1 MVPME
6 ALEGRYTPGMH
17 RRVVQSAADAGM
29 SLLRLWGGGI
39 YPVDEWLD
47 ACDEL
52 GVLSMVDMMY
62 ANVEAT
68 PSPEQEG
75 ELRDNLRR
83 MSPHPSVALY
93 IGCNECMGFSFTN
106 ATPRAAVMNDFVM
119 ATVASEDDSRAIR
132 SASPFN
138 GYCTG
143 VDRLTGFP
151 NGKKLTSNFWPI
163 CKAPTP
169 PAPPHS
175 PLLLPP
181 PPPTPP
187 LVEYHGP
194 YSGGGGWGMV
204 NGYGTP
210 NGSPFGPMLLTE
222 VPTELRQLGPARA
235 GYMRTETGA
244 TTMSSFESMSATLS
258 TDQWGL
264 ESESMRERN
273 YPCHSHILSY
283 FSDNNRM
290 DLSGIGEVRVAAAH
304 VAYSAHHVRR
314 EGQIAALQLQRPFC
328 FFFFVFFGKAACILI
343 D

>member
-6 ALEGRYTPGMH
+6 ALEGRYRPGMH
-17 RRVVQSAADAGM
+17 RRRVQSAADAGM
-29 SLLRLWGGGI
+29 SLLRLWGGGV
-39 YPVDEWLD
+39 YPFKEWLD

-62 ANVEAT
+62 ASVEASAT
-68 PSPEQEG
+68 SEQEQ

-83 MSPHPSVALY
+83 MAHHPSVALY
-93 IGCNECMGFSFTN
+93 IGCNECMGFSFKN
-106 ATPRAAVMNDFVM
+106 ATPRAAVMNGFVM

-151 NGKKLTSNFWPI
+151 NGGKLTSNYWPD
-163 CKAPTP
+163 CKAPITP
-169 PAPPHS
+169 AVPVVLPHV
-175 PLLLPP
+175 PP

-194 YSGGGGWGMV
+194 YAGGGGWGMV

-210 NGSPFGPMLLTE
+210 NGSPFGPQLLTQ
-222 VPTELRQLGPARA
+222 VPTELRQLGPAKR

-244 TTMSSFESMSATLS
+244 TTMSSFESMSATLAE
-258 TDQWGL
+258 DQWGL

-283 FSDNNRM
+283 FSGDNRM
-290 DLSGIGEVRVAAAH
+290 DLSSIGEVRRVRSRRGRSFGCCSASAA
-304 VAYSAHHVRR
+304 
-314 EGQIAALQLQRPFC
+314 GC
-328 FFFFVFFGKAACILI
+328 FSSLFGISSR
-343 D
+343 